1 MNQDLTYFLGLVQTL
16 SHARKVMRL
25 REVRGSETVQAAT
38 PSTRVRS
45 RSLQK
50 RSLLDALGTCG
61 VYSSQGHRASARPT
75 PKHRRGLFSLVLHP
89 TCCVEEALRKV
100 AATTSFPTSF
110 FPLCL
115 CSSASATSSLS
126 VRLPE
131 ANRLLLLIL
140 SAARDMSLVADYSSD
155 SDDVEPAP
163 ANPRT
168 TINPAI
174 PALQAGGG
182 SEDDDDDSEDE
193 AEAAAKMKRQKIAA
207 EEEAAAAASGLPS
220 FEDALAN
227 ADTNPEWMRAPGGEF
242 EHVAFDDTAVTAA
255 GLAAAASEAEAA
267 AAAAQARAAKI
278 QQRAAAG
285 SGSSGGGAGSSS
297 GSGSSGFAA
306 KQPAA
311 AAMRDRAR
319 GVAAPTKEKEKES
332 VKDRTKEKRKKDQ
345 SASFL
350 GGRWKSDEEMHL
362 RDHFDS

>member
-25 REVRGSETVQAAT
+25 REVRGNSASCHAKYSRGWSKSPEALAPET
-38 PSTRVRS
+38 RS
-45 RSLQK
+45 GPVVVSLVACQPP
-50 RSLLDALGTCG
+50 RAPDAFCFLI
-61 VYSSQGHRASARPT
+61 
-75 PKHRRGLFSLVLHP
+75 SLVLP
-89 TCCVEEALRKV
+89 CCVEEALRKWRPRPFS
-100 AATTSFPTSF
+100 TSL
-110 FPLCL
+110 FPLVRW
-115 CSSASATSSLS
+115 CSSFRHVS
-126 VRLPE
+126 RLPCVCVFPRQ
-131 ANRLLLLIL
+131 NRLLLLIL
-140 SAARDMSLVADYSSD
+140 AAARDMSLVADYSSD
-155 SDDVEPAP
+155 SDDAEPAP

-174 PALQAGGG
+174 LALQAGGG

-267 AAAAQARAAKI
+267 AAAAQARAAKM

-285 SGSSGGGAGSSS
+285 SGSSGGAAGSSS
-297 GSGSSGFAA
+297 SSGSSGFAA

-319 GVAAPTKEKEKES
+319 GVAPTKEKEKES